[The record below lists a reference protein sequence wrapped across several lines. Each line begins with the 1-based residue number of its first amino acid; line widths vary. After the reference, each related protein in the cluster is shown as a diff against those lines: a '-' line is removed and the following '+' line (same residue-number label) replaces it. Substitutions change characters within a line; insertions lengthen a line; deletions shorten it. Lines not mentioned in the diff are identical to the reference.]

1 MMTIMEEVVVT
12 DEEASVEVVMM
23 VVLAWIDVAEEDSVV
38 VLIVMVVT
46 DEEASVEAIKK
57 GSLTMDFASI
67 AKKKVISPEIVQM
80 AHKVVDEEDLT
91 EATEVVEV
99 ASVVTEEVEEAS
111 ADHQENTLENN
122 IDHK

>member
-1 MMTIMEEVVVT
+1 MTIMEEVVVT

>member
-1 MMTIMEEVVVT
+1 MTIMEEVVVT

-23 VVLAWIDVAEEDSVV
+23 VVLAWIDVAEEDFVV

-91 EATEVVEV
+91 EAIEVVEV